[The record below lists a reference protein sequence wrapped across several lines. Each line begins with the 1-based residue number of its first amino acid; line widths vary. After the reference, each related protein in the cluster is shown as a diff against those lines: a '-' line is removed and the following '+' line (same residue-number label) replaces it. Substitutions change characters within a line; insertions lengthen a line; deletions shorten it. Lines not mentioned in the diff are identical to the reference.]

1 MPDLKRSERAGWR
14 KGYMDVAGSERRRA
28 GMKQHDVAEWK
39 PNPGCPTIKEF
50 SHMWELFFCPA
61 SKEVFCYGSLF
72 FYAYIIFMSK
82 RI

>member
-39 PNPGCPTIKEF
+39 PNPGCPT
-50 SHMWELFFCPA
+50 A
-61 SKEVFCYGSLF
+61 KEVFCYGSLF
-72 FYAYIIFMSK
+72 FYAYSIF
-82 RI
+82 ILNPGCPVI